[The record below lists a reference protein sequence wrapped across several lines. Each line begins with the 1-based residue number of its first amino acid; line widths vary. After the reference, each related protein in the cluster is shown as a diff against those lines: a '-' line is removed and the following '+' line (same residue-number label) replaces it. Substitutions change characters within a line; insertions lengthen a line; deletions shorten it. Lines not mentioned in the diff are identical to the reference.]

1 MGNAKLNPWV
11 QYVVV
16 IGMLILIAGSF
27 TWMTPKEI
35 IIPTIAV
42 PSAAEIASL
51 IVIPETV
58 IPETVIPEAKEL
70 DNKKISDIW
79 KIMFNDCYV
88 DLEDGARETVID
100 EIDEDDLIEFIEDS
114 LENFDKLKKVR
125 NLQLD
130 DDETEVVINEI
141 GYCVIGGINGTEFGD
156 DENDKSA
163 EVTLVYTFKY
173 QDTFDTTWYKDSVTV
188 TGTIEYDEGDFED
201 YDVELI
207 YTI

>member
-27 TWMTPKEI
+27 TWMAPKEI
-35 IIPTIAV
+35 TIPIIAV

-58 IPETVIPEAKEL
+58 IPEAKEL
-70 DNKKISDIW
+70 DNKKVSDIW

-88 DLEDGARETVID
+88 DLEDEARETVID
-100 EIDEDDLIEFIEDS
+100 EIDEDDLIEVIEDS
-114 LENFDKLKKVR
+114 LENFDKLK

-141 GYCVIGGINGTEFGD
+141 GFCEIDETDFGD
-156 DENDKSA
+156 DEDDKSA
-163 EVTLVYTFKY
+163 EVTLVYNFKY
-173 QDTFDTTWYKDSVTV
+173 QDTFDSTWYKDSVTV
-188 TGTIEYDEGDFED
+188 TGTVEYDEGDFDD